1 MDSIMELYEELIHTQ
16 TKSKNKKKQP
26 DLELQEDQSEV
37 ETKSIS
43 KRTKIKKVKSKES
56 INDQYLEMSQPP
68 TFSQIQ
74 CLSKTSYRVRDVFEL
89 SDDDD
94 NDGDY
99 KFSIV
104 KNNETIILESDSEDT
119 KENKNDFDDLNF
131 ILNSFQ
137 EIKIGAKIITNEKND
152 ESIIE
157 DMSTY
162 LPLSQRIKKKF
173 GISSE
178 TIFKK

>member
-1 MDSIMELYEELIHTQ
+1 MELYEELIHTQ
-16 TKSKNKKKQP
+16 TKTKNKKKQP
-26 DLELQEDQSEV
+26 DLELQKDQSEV
-37 ETKSIS
+37 KTESIS

-94 NDGDY
+94 EDN

-137 EIKIGAKIITNEKND
+137 EIKIGEKIITNEKHD

-162 LPLSQRIKKKF
+162 LPLSQRIKNKF